1 MDAKSWLNL
10 QTKTTND
17 VFADSVGHMNFL
29 GTTSTELSDGAT
41 NTYVD
46 IGGNYLVAKVGDV
59 VHTLSSDY
67 IYGGKTWEALGLGE
81 AHINIPKHSDSKP
94 FSCPHCGGNQTE
106 RRNGKTVCAYC
117 LTEVN

>member
-1 MDAKSWLNL
+1 MDEKSWLNL
-10 QTKTTND
+10 QTKITND
-17 VFADSVGHMNFL
+17 VFADAVGHMNFL

-46 IGGNYLVAKVGDV
+46 IGGNSLAAKVGDV
-59 VHTLSSDY
+59 VHTLSCDY

-81 AHINIPKHSDSKP
+81 ARIAVQTHDKEP

-106 RRNGKTVCAYC
+106 RRGGKKVCAYC
-117 LTEVN
+117 LTELI